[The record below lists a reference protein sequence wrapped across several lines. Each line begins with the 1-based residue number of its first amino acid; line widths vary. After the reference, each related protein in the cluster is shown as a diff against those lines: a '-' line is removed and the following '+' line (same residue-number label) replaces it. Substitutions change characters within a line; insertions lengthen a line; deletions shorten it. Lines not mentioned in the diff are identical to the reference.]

1 MEIEN
6 IRGSYLH
13 YISHRNDDLPTCGSD
28 DACEMVNNLLN
39 RSENKEIKLQ
49 LKSRQSFDEGDI
61 LDDILSST
69 EEEIKKDIKEI
80 YSILNRIQK
89 KLKLK

>member
-13 YISHRNDDLPTCGSD
+13 YISYRNDDLPTCGSD

-89 KLKLK
+89 KLKLM

>member
-1 MEIEN
+1 MEIQDLTD
-6 IRGSYLH
+6 SYLND
-13 YISHRNDDLPTCGSD
+13 ISYRNEDLPVCGSAF
-28 DACEMVNNLLN
+28 ACEMVNDLLN

-49 LKSRQSFDEGDI
+49 LKSRQSFDEEDI
-61 LDDILSST
+61 LDVILSST
-69 EEEIKKDIKEI
+69 GEEIKKDIKEI

>member
-1 MEIEN
+1 MEIED
-6 IRGSYLH
+6 IKDSYL
-13 YISHRNDDLPTCGSD
+13 YDISHRNNNIPACGSD
-28 DACEMVNNLLN
+28 DACKMVNNLLN

-49 LKSRQSFDEGDI
+49 LKSRQSFDEEDI
-61 LDDILSST
+61 LDVILSST

-89 KLKLK
+89 KLKLL

>member
-13 YISHRNDDLPTCGSD
+13 YISQRNDDLPTCGSD

-39 RSENKEIKLQ
+39 RSERKEIKLQ
-49 LKSRQSFDEGDI
+49 LKSRQSFDGEDI

-89 KLKLK
+89 KLKLM

>member
-1 MEIEN
+1 MEIQDL
-6 IRGSYLH
+6 IDSYLND
-13 YISHRNDDLPTCGSD
+13 ISHRNDDLPACGSD

-49 LKSRQSFDEGDI
+49 LKSRQSFDEEDI
-61 LDDILSST
+61 LDVILSST

-89 KLKLK
+89 KLKLV